1 MKFKDDRPIYV
12 QIQENL
18 CRQIITGELKPSQK
32 IPSVRNLATHLMVN
46 VNTVQK
52 ALRQM
57 IISGLLITKRGE
69 GNFVTNDKKLLEKT
83 KRDIIISEQSKFVH
97 NMKALGVSARKLNL
111 ILTEH
116 LK

>member
-12 QIQENL
+12 QIRENL
-18 CRQIITGELKPSQK
+18 CHQIIT
-32 IPSVRNLATHLMVN
+32 RATHLVVN

-52 ALRQM
+52 SLRQM

-83 KRDIIISEQSKFVH
+83 KRDIIISEQSKFVQ

>member
-1 MKFKDDRPIYV
+1 MSPNNYR
-12 QIQENL
+12 
-18 CRQIITGELKPSQK
+18 RELKPSQK
-32 IPSVRNLATHLMVN
+32 IPSVRNLATHLVVN

-69 GNFVTNDKKLLEKT
+69 GNFVTNDKKLLEKI
-83 KRDIIISEQSKFVH
+83 KRDIIRSEQSKFVH
-97 NMKALGVSARKLNL
+97 NMKTLGVSARQLNL
-111 ILTEH
+111 ILIEH